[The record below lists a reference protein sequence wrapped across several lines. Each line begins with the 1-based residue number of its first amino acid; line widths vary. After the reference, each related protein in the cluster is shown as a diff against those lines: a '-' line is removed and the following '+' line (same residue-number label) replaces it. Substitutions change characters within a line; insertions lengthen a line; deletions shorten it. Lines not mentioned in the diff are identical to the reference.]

1 MAELLVLEFDGF
13 GEDVYR
19 KVNEAL
25 GIDPENGDGDWPA
38 GMITHAGGKTPTGWI
53 VVEVWDSRESQEK
66 FMNER
71 LGAALQQGGVQGPPK
86 KADWTSLTA
95 HHQPNKGKAAT
106 G

>member
-1 MAELLVLEFDGF
+1 MAELLVLEFEGF
-13 GEDVYR
+13 GEDVYQ

-25 GIDPENGDGDWPA
+25 GIDMNTGDGDWPA
-38 GMITHAGGKTPTGWI
+38 GMITHAGGKTPTGWM

-71 LGAALQQGGVQGPPK
+71 LGAALQKGGVQAPPT
-86 KADWTSLTA
+86 KAEWTTLTA
-95 HHQPNKGKAAT
+95 HHQPKGKVAT

>member
-1 MAELLVLEFDGF
+1 MAELFVLEFDGF

-25 GIDPENGDGDWPA
+25 GMDMDTGDGDWPA

-71 LGAALQQGGVQGPPK
+71 LGAALQKSGVQGPPK
-86 KADWTSLTA
+86 KAEWTTLTA
-95 HHQPNKGKAAT
+95 HQQPNKGNVAT